1 MKVRITRSGGF
12 AGTAG
17 EELGAVDTD
26 ALHGEDAA
34 RIREA
39 ADDLVRREGESGDVG
54 TDLYEY
60 RVDLE
65 TEGGTHTLNI
75 TDRGEPEDPV
85 DPALAE
91 LLRAV
96 RRLS

>member
-1 MKVRITRSGGF
+1 MKVTITRSGGF
-12 AGTAG
+12 AGITG
-17 EELGAVDTD
+17 EELGAVDTES
-26 ALHGEDAA
+26 LQQEDAA
-34 RIREA
+34 RIRNA
-39 ADDLVRREGESGDVG
+39 ADDLVRREGQAGDVG

-60 RVDLE
+60 RIHLE
-65 TEGGTHTLNI
+65 TEQGTRTLRI

-91 LLRAV
+91 LVRAV